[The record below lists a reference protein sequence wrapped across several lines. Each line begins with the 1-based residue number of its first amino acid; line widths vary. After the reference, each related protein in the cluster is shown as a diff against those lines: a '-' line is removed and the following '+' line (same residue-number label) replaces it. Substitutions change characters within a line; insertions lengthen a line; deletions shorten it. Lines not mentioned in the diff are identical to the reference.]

1 MWVAAVKRRRRRTR
15 SCVAAML
22 RTGGLV
28 VKFQSR
34 ISAMSGDPPNGTSS
48 FVWVRAIEN
57 LGCRSVTRS
66 AGDVAMRRGCRM
78 DTGEILA
85 AYAWQKFVVKVSR

>member
-28 VKFQSR
+28 LKFPEHDQR
-34 ISAMSGDPPNGTSS
+34 NG
-48 FVWVRAIEN
+48 R
-57 LGCRSVTRS
+57 
-66 AGDVAMRRGCRM
+66 
-78 DTGEILA
+78 
-85 AYAWQKFVVKVSR
+85 